1 MSEKLPLK
9 AHLHQIIFEADT
21 PTGRYFDVVLIMAII
36 VSVVAVMAESV
47 EGIRETYGPYLT
59 IAEWTFTLLFTIE
72 YILRLYCVGRPIK
85 YATSFFGIVDLLA
98 VLPTY
103 LSLIFVGSQAL
114 AVVRILRVIRVFRV
128 LKVVQYVHEMN
139 DLRRSLYSSRRKIL
153 LFMLVVM
160 LIAVIMGSTMYL
172 IEGEENGF
180 TSIPKGIYWA
190 IVTMTT
196 VGYGNVS
203 PQTPIG
209 QFLASFLMI
218 MGYGIIAVPTGI
230 VTAEMTSNRF
240 YKNTAMQSC
249 PECALE
255 IHSRDAV
262 FCSRCGAEINP
273 TAQHE

>member
-1 MSEKLPLK
+1 MSEKLSRK
-9 AHLHQIIFEADT
+9 ALLHQTIFEADT
-21 PTGRYFDVVLIMAII
+21 RTGRYFDVALIVAII
-36 VSVVAVMAESV
+36 LSVLAVMAESIA
-47 EGIRETYGPYLT
+47 GIRDAYGPYLT
-59 IAEWTFTLLFTIE
+59 AAEWGFTILFTGE

-85 YATSFFGIVDLLA
+85 YATSFFGVVDLLA

-128 LKVVQYVHEMN
+128 LKVVQYVQEMN
-139 DLRRSLYSSRRKIL
+139 DLRRALFSSRRKIF
-153 LFMLVVM
+153 LFMLVVT
-160 LIAVIMGSTMYL
+160 LIAVIMGSSMYL

-203 PQTPIG
+203 PQTPVG
-209 QFLASFLMI
+209 QFLASILMI

-230 VTAEMTSNRF
+230 VTSEMTSHRF
-240 YKNTAMQSC
+240 RQETVVQSC
-249 PECALE
+249 PECARE
-255 IHSRDAV
+255 IHNPDSMY
-262 FCSRCGAEINP
+262 CSRCGTELNP
-273 TAQHE
+273 TIHHE